1 MRKVKLTQKATLAD
15 KAKAKKGAEVSK
27 QAKKAIIAKKA
38 KEENC
43 SLGYA
48 KLLVTIETLEA
59 KADKTQHEYA
69 RLANCRHKV
78 ESKTIS
84 KVFKTLKDAYKADPN
99 ASDNAKLLRADIIGI
114 LGRSKFPDFNAFI
127 APVKGQDKKHSVWSG
142 LMMLK
147 PFNKAAKQKT
157 RAKRQDAKLAK
168 AA

>member
-1 MRKVKLTQKATLAD
+1 MKKSTKLTAKQKA
-15 KAKAKKGAEVSK
+15 
-27 QAKKAIIAKKA
+27 AKKAAYKAVIVKKA
-38 KEENC
+38 DQVKC

-48 KLLVTIETLEA
+48 KLLVTIETLEN
-59 KADKTQHEYA
+59 KADKTQHEFA
-69 RLANCRHKV
+69 RLANARLKV

-84 KVFKTLKDAYKADPN
+84 KVFKTLKDAYKADIN

-114 LGRSKFPDFNAFI
+114 LGRSKFPDFNAFVE
-127 APVKGQDKKHSVWSG
+127 PVKGLDKKYSVWKG